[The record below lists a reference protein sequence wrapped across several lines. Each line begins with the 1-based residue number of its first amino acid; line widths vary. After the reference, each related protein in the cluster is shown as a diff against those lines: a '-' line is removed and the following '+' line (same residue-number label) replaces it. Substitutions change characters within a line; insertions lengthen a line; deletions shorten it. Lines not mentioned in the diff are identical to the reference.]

1 MPGKIPKTEERHLD
15 ETGFNFVRRCIE
27 VLESRGMYEVAAF
40 LCHVIGTVNAIKLYA
55 FLSMFNQQSH
65 VVLLKRS

>member
-1 MPGKIPKTEERHLD
+1 MPGKIPKPEERHLD

-40 LCHVIGTVNAIKLYA
+40 LCHVIGTVNTVTLCA
-55 FLSMFNQQSH
+55 FLSMFSQH
-65 VVLLKRS
+65 IHLFLLKKS

>member
-1 MPGKIPKTEERHLD
+1 MPGKTPKLEERQLD

-40 LCHVIGTVNAIKLYA
+40 LFHVTGTVNTVQLYA
-55 FLSMFNQQSH
+55 ILGTRQSQMKT
-65 VVLLKRS
+65 LKV

>member
-1 MPGKIPKTEERHLD
+1 MPGKIPKPEERQLD

-40 LCHVIGTVNAIKLYA
+40 LCHVTGTVNTVQSYA
-55 FLSMFNQQSH
+55 FLSMRQSQMKT
-65 VVLLKRS
+65 LKV